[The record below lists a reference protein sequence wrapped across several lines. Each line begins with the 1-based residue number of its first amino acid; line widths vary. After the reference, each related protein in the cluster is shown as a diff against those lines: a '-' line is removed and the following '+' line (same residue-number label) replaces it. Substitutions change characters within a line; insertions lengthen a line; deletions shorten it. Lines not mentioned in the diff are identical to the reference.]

1 MFNNQFSQ
9 LEAAIQRLV
18 SENQHLN
25 QALQHSQHLL
35 QQKQDELDTI
45 QLQAMEQEELQAAT
59 AQKLEAL
66 LTLFPAQ
73 A

>member
-9 LEAAIQRLV
+9 LETAIQRLV
-18 SENQHLN
+18 SENQLLN
-25 QALQHSQHLL
+25 QALQHSQQQL
-35 QQKQDELDTI
+35 QQKQDELETI
-45 QLQAMEQEELQAAT
+45 QLQAMEQEELQTVT

-66 LTLFPAQ
+66 LALFPAQ

>member
-1 MFNNQFSQ
+1 MFNDQFSQ

-18 SENQHLN
+18 SENQQLN
-25 QALQHSQHLL
+25 QALQHSQQLV

>member
-18 SENQHLN
+18 SENQQLN
-25 QALQHSQHLL
+25 QALQQSQQLVK
-35 QQKQDELDTI
+35 QKQDELDTI